1 MKKATAA
8 LDYYQQACDLDPRS
22 AKTRFMK
29 ARVLMKL
36 RKPKEALV
44 ELEILKDIA
53 PDESMVHFMLGRLYK
68 MIGDKTSAIRH
79 LTIALNLDPKV
90 CSLETLYLLLI
101 SNKDTLQASAHIKE
115 ALESLEDDDDEY
127 DEEDLV

>member
-1 MKKATAA
+1 LKKPTAA
-8 LDYYQQACDLDPRS
+8 LVYYQQACDLDPRS

-29 ARVLMKL
+29 ASVLMKL

-53 PDESMVHFMLGRLYK
+53 PDESTVHFMLGRLHK
-68 MIGDKTSAIRH
+68 MMGDKTSAIRY

-90 CSLETLYLLLI
+90 FNPQYPSYFGPF
-101 SNKDTLQASAHIKE
+101 
-115 ALESLEDDDDEY
+115 
-127 DEEDLV
+127 